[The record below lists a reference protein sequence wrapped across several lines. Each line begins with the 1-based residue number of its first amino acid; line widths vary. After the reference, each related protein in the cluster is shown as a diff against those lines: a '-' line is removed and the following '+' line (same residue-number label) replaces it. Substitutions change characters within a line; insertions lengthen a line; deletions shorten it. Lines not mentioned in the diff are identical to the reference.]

1 MNIQDIELQN
11 IIEKT
16 VMGVLDRQK
25 AQKNQNKNH
34 TQPNT
39 QPNTQTNTQTNTLNN
54 NQQLSQ
60 LSHIELKY
68 LITLIGK
75 SDFKGSDLQ
84 VIYSITAKLQ
94 NQLTIKK

>member
-11 IIEKT
+11 IIEET

-34 TQPNT
+34 TQSNT
-39 QPNTQTNTQTNTLNN
+39 QSNTQTNTLNN

>member
-1 MNIQDIELQN
+1 MNVQDIELQN
-11 IIEKT
+11 IIEEA

-34 TQPNT
+34 TQS
-39 QPNTQTNTQTNTLNN
+39 NTQTNTQTNTLNN

-60 LSHIELKY
+60 LSHTELKY

>member
-1 MNIQDIELQN
+1 MNVQDIELQN
-11 IIEKT
+11 IIEEA
-16 VMGVLDRQK
+16 VMGVLDRQKAQK

-34 TQPNT
+34 TQSNT
-39 QPNTQTNTQTNTLNN
+39 QSNTQTNTLNN

-60 LSHIELKY
+60 LSHTELKY